1 MVGGLVSG
9 RWWLRAFRAQDAAHI
24 FAVNMTTEIVFHSFD
39 IHMYERLL
47 TLCIGQH
54 LLVYVL

>member
-1 MVGGLVSG
+1 MSG